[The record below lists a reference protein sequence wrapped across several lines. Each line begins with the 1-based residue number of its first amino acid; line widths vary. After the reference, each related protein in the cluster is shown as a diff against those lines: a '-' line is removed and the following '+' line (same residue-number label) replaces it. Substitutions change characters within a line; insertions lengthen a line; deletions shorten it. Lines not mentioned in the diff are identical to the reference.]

1 MVKTNSLPL
10 LFLNELKGFF
20 PLKFISLMK
29 SISAASFYNNQIIHF
44 SHSSTQFS
52 VQFCILIGIFTEKQ
66 FLQIYLLFVVLVVF
80 NPSRVWIFELFNM
93 QNSGD
98 TQESLP

>member
-20 PLKFISLMK
+20 PLKFVSLIK
-29 SISAASFYNNQIIHF
+29 YIFAASFYNNQIIHF
-44 SHSSTQFS
+44 SHSSTLFS
-52 VQFCILIGIFTEKQ
+52 VQFYILIGIFTEKQ
-66 FLQIYLLFVVLVVF
+66 FLQIHLLFVILVVF
-80 NPSRVWIFELFNM
+80 NLSRIWMFQQFNM

-98 TQESLP
+98 IQESLP

>member
-1 MVKTNSLPL
+1 MVKTNSLSL

-29 SISAASFYNNQIIHF
+29 YIFAASFYNDQIIHF
-44 SHSSTQFS
+44 SHSSTLLS
-52 VQFCILIGIFTEKQ
+52 VQFYILIGIFTEKQ

-80 NPSRVWIFELFNM
+80 NLSRVWIF
-93 QNSGD
+93 
-98 TQESLP
+98 

>member
-1 MVKTNSLPL
+1 MVKTNSLSL

-29 SISAASFYNNQIIHF
+29 SIFAASFYNNQVIHF
-44 SHSSTQFS
+44 SHSSTLFS
-52 VQFCILIGIFTEKQ
+52 VQFYILIGIFTEKQ

-80 NPSRVWIFELFNM
+80 NLSRVWIF
-93 QNSGD
+93 
-98 TQESLP
+98 